1 MGEKTTEQGKKERG
15 EINTWEKGK
24 ELNEAEQIGWIIN
37 EWNGKEKSKK

>member
-24 ELNEAEQIGWIIN
+24 ELNEQIGWIIN